1 MAFLKPGAYRAQFL
15 LESLADLRQSLR
27 QLGSDLVIRKGHPEE
42 VIPALTQ
49 ELEVSVVYWHEEVTA
64 EEVAVEELLADRLK
78 QLNIQRQK
86 YWGATLYHPDNLPF
100 DLNRVPEV
108 FTQFRKK
115 VERECTVDV
124 TFSTPEQLP
133 SLPVGA
139 VGALPTLEDLGLSAP
154 DYDNR
159 AVLKFEGGRNRRPKA
174 PAALCLGC
182 RLPEILQADP
192 QRYGGGRL
200 FFQAVGLVGDGVP
213 VSPAS
218 V

>member
-1 MAFLKPGAYRAQFL
+1 M
-15 LESLADLRQSLR
+15 
-27 QLGSDLVIRKGHPEE
+27 
-42 VIPALTQ
+42 IPALTQ

-124 TFSTPEQLP
+124 TFSTPRTT
-133 SLPVGA
+133 SLS
-139 VGALPTLEDLGLSAP
+139 TCW
-154 DYDNR
+154 
-159 AVLKFEGGRNRRPKA
+159 GGRSTANPGRFGA
-174 PAALCLGC
+174 ICT
-182 RLPEILQADP
+182 RL
-192 QRYGGGRL
+192 R
-200 FFQAVGLVGDGVP
+200 
-213 VSPAS
+213 
-218 V
+218 